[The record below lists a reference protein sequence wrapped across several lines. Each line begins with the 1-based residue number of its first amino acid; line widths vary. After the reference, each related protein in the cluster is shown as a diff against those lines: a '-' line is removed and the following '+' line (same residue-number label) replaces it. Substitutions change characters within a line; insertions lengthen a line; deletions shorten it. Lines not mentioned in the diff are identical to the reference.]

1 MDLKELRSFCAT
13 ARLQSITK
21 AAEYLNIAQPTVTG
35 HIRKLER
42 ELDLELLDRVKRPVT
57 VTPAGAMLARLASS
71 HVDALD
77 SLGSRTLKAE
87 ADRAVAVG
95 SVHDLIPHTLLRLVR
110 EFRDRYPGA
119 QINIRSGLSNNIH
132 DYVIEGAVEVGF
144 VSRPMKTPQ
153 LDYQPLFSYER
164 VLITPRDH
172 PLLKLSGVGLEEIA
186 RWPLILS
193 QPGRFTGELLEGE
206 FRRAGIEYETVMAL
220 PDMDMIKPYV
230 SMGVG
235 ISVGSSFALEPEDR
249 RELGII
255 DLSHILPRGEVG
267 LITAREA
274 ALSTAA
280 QRFLD
285 MVDDSFEP
293 LPEAATA

>member
-1 MDLKELRSFCAT
+1 MELKELRSFCAT

-21 AAEYLNIAQPTVTG
+21 AAEYLNIGQPTVTI

-42 ELDLELLDRVKRPVT
+42 ELNLELLDRVKRPVS
-57 VTPAGAMLARLASS
+57 VTPAGATLARLASS
-71 HVDALD
+71 HVDAID

-87 ADRAVAVG
+87 ADRAVSVG

-110 EFRDRYPGA
+110 EFRTRNPGA
-119 QINIRSGLSNNIH
+119 QINIRSGLSNNIR
-132 DYVIEGAVEVGF
+132 DYVIEGGVEIGF
-144 VSRPMKTPQ
+144 VSRPMKSPQ
-153 LDYQPLFSYER
+153 LDYQSLFSYER
-164 VLITPRDH
+164 VLITPHDH
-172 PLLKLSGVGLEEIA
+172 PLLKLNHVGLEEIA
-186 RWPLILS
+186 RWPLIVS

-220 PDMDMIKPYV
+220 PDMDMTKPYV
-230 SMGVG
+230 AMGVG

-267 LITAREA
+267 LVTARGA

-280 QRFLD
+280 RLFLD
-285 MVDDSFEP
+285 LVEDSFRP
-293 LPEAATA
+293 LPDAATA